1 MQSASGDTRNF
12 REAAGVWTGNLL
24 LLASATFMVSFGTGL
39 VNGAS
44 TNFFV
49 NTLGLSGAQ
58 VLWLAGIREI
68 PGLILMF
75 IAALIMHLPLSRRAA
90 ASVLLMGVGYGLY
103 ALVRSYTA
111 LIVMALIASLGFHNW
126 LPLSSSLALS
136 LAGKERSGRIMG
148 VLSSV
153 GALASI
159 IGVSMIAV
167 LARSLPLRD
176 FFTAGGL
183 LMVIAAVLLARLPTN
198 LGETGKAQ
206 PRLLFRRRYW
216 LYYVLTLFEG
226 SRTQV
231 FGSFGTLVLVQ
242 EYGLDARAISLLLV
256 ASGVVNFLA
265 APLLGHLLDR
275 LGERLTLSI
284 SYVLLALCFVGYATV
299 HNAWFLGAML
309 IGINLLVMLSMGL
322 STYVHRLA
330 PPEELTPTL
339 STGVSINHITSV
351 SMSLLAGTLLKLVG
365 YENLCWGAAA
375 IILLSVPFALAIRVG
390 AVTSP
395 QPRPVAAE

>member
-1 MQSASGDTRNF
+1 MQNASGDTHNLG
-12 REAAGVWTGNLL
+12 AATKIWTGNLL

-39 VNGAS
+39 INGAS

-75 IAALIMHLPLSRRAA
+75 IAALVMHLPLSRRAA
-90 ASVLLMGVGYGLY
+90 VSVLLMGVGYGLY
-103 ALVRSYTA
+103 TLVHSYTA
-111 LIVMALIASLGFHNW
+111 LIAMALIASLGFHNW
-126 LPLSSSLALS
+126 MPLSSSLALG
-136 LAGKERSGRIMG
+136 LAGKQRSGRVMG

-159 IGVSMIAV
+159 VGVGMIAV
-167 LARSLPLRD
+167 FARLLSLRS

-183 LMVIAAVLLARLPTN
+183 LMVVAAVLLARLPTN
-198 LGETGKAQ
+198 LGETKKAQ

-231 FGSFGTLVLVQ
+231 FGTFGTLVLVQ
-242 EYGLDARAISLLLV
+242 EYGLDARATSLLLL
-256 ASGVVNFLA
+256 ASSTVNFLA

-275 LGERLTLSI
+275 LGERLTLSG

-309 IGINLLVMLSMGL
+309 IGINLLVMLSIGL

-339 STGVSINHITSV
+339 STGVSVNHITSV

-375 IILLSVPFALAIRVG
+375 IIMLSVPFALAIR
-390 AVTSP
+390 ARPITLS

>member
-1 MQSASGDTRNF
+1 MQSASSNTRNF
-12 REAAGVWTGNLL
+12 GVAAGVWTGNLL

-49 NTLGLSGAQ
+49 NILGLSGAQ

-111 LIVMALIASLGFHNW
+111 LIIMALIASLGFHNW

-206 PRLLFRRRYW
+206 PRLLFKRRYW